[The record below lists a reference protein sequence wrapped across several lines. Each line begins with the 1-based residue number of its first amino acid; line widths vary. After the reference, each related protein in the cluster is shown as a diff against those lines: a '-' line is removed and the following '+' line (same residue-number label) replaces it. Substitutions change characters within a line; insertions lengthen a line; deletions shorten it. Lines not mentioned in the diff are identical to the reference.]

1 MTFAG
6 TGTGFGAGDTST
18 AFLTGVDFLYPKL
31 FLGGVAIAPTD
42 PCSRGRINIHP
53 NVNLNSFTSWEIE
66 LHTLILFAS
75 RIISLSGSSIPMGSL
90 KNVKL
95 SIVNSFVLTVKY
107 TALVHSL
114 RNYIA
119 NNILLLQIVLTK
131 FRDFSE
137 TSNFLALWCIV
148 IYISHSF
155 QARIATR
162 SKY

>member
-6 TGTGFGAGDTST
+6 TGTGFGAGDAST

-42 PCSRGRINIHP
+42 PCSGVKINILSKHQCE
-53 NVNLNSFTSWEIE
+53 SFTSQEIK

-75 RIISLSGSSIPMGSL
+75 RIISLSGSLIPMGSL

-119 NNILLLQIVLTK
+119 NNILFLQIVLTK
-131 FRDFSE
+131 FCNFSK

-155 QARIATR
+155 QTRIATC